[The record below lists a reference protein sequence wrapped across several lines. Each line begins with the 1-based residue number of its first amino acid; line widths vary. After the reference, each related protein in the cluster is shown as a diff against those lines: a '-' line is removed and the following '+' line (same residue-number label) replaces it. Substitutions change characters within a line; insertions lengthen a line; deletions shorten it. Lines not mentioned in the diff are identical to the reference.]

1 MLHQA
6 AHNKLLDLDE
16 PVAESKKV
24 SNFLKGIH
32 DPTLIMAKS
41 VILGNSAKLDDFEE
55 CQQYISTIVS
65 NLSNQAKA
73 EHHVAFISTDGSGG
87 GSLVDKIKGGT
98 YTDEQFCSLSPE
110 EK

>member
-1 MLHQA
+1 M
-6 AHNKLLDLDE
+6 
-16 PVAESKKV
+16 AESKKV
-24 SNFLKGIH
+24 SDFLKGIH

-41 VILGNSAKLDDFEE
+41 VILGNPAKLDDFEE
-55 CQQYISTIVS
+55 CQQYISTIVL

-73 EHHVAFISTDGSGG
+73 ERHVAFVGTDAGGG